1 MVNFS
6 DFPAATPIN
15 GSGYYYSYYRN
26 GCADNAWGSHLFRIE
41 KDTAIKVA
49 HIKGDG
55 CGIKDGIFIYRVRQ
69 AKNEMIEALPL
80 QTTKNY
86 KEGKFGFIRQY

>member
-55 CGIKDGIFIYRVRQ
+55 CGIKDGIFIEI
-69 AKNEMIEALPL
+69 AKLKLHVISRIYIWL
-80 QTTKNY
+80 
-86 KEGKFGFIRQY
+86 FWV